1 MNPPPIVATFSIV
14 AHDPA
19 TGSWGVAVQSR
30 FFAVGSLVPWA
41 KAGVGAVATQSIAN
55 PRYGPLGLRLMAEGL
70 NAAEAIAGLTGGDPG
85 RELRQV
91 GLVDGEG
98 KAAVFT
104 GSECLPWAGHVVGPH
119 FCCQGNILTGEA
131 VVTSMAAVY
140 ERHAEL
146 PFAERLVAVIEAG
159 QAAGGDSR
167 GQQSAALLVVRA
179 GGGFGGYSDRA
190 VDVRVD
196 DHPSPIAELARLVAL
211 HRETFGA

>member
-70 NAAEAIAGLTGGDPG
+70 NAAETIAGLTGGDPG

-131 VVTSMAAVY
+131 VVTSMAAV
-140 ERHAEL
+140 
-146 PFAERLVAVIEAG
+146 
-159 QAAGGDSR
+159 
-167 GQQSAALLVVRA
+167 
-179 GGGFGGYSDRA
+179 
-190 VDVRVD
+190 
-196 DHPSPIAELARLVAL
+196 
-211 HRETFGA
+211 ETA